1 MLLDIALAPPNPEA
15 YVSENFER
23 FKLARQLG
31 PRALDRETRV
41 AGLISDVGGRG
52 RDHAV
57 AVRSMFDRISPTY
70 DLLNRLLS
78 IGIDRRWRA
87 RALELLAHRLPQ
99 GPLLDSCA
107 GTLDLAAAME
117 TRFQERPLIAADFA
131 REMLVRGQSKVKRA
145 PVLVGDAMHLPVRDE
160 SIAGMT
166 CAFGMRNLSSPV
178 AGLREALRILK
189 PGGVFVVLEF
199 YRPSTPLMRA
209 FHSLYARFVLPGI
222 GSLVSRDPEAYAYL
236 ARSMQGFYTRA
247 EFTQLARDVGFA
259 EVESEDLS
267 FGIASLFRLVK
278 R

>member
-1 MLLDIALAPPNPEA
+1 MFQRILNASKCGLGNEPTAPALE
-15 YVSENFER
+15 S
-23 FKLARQLG
+23 
-31 PRALDRETRV
+31 RV

-52 RDHAV
+52 REHAV

-70 DLLNRLLS
+70 DLLNRLMS
-78 IGIDRRWRA
+78 VGIDKRWRA
-87 RALELLAHRLPQ
+87 RALDQLAHRLPS
-99 GPLLDSCA
+99 GPLLDTCA

-117 TRFQERPLIAADFA
+117 TRFSGRELFATDFA
-131 REMLVRGQSKVKRA
+131 REMLVRGSGKVKRA
-145 PVLVGDAMHLPVRDE
+145 PLIVGDSMHLPFRDE

-166 CAFGMRNLSSPV
+166 CSFGIRNLSSPV

-199 YRPSTPLMRA
+199 YRPSTPIMRA
-209 FHSLYARFVLPGI
+209 FHAVYARFVLPTLGR
-222 GSLVSRDPEAYAYL
+222 VVAREPEAYDYL

-247 EFTQLARDVGFA
+247 EFTQLARDVGFS
-259 EVESEDLS
+259 EVESEDLT